1 MAGKARFTRVLVYG
15 LSESHRHPMGVMRVM
30 DVMHSLRELGETRK
44 ISGSGPLVL
53 PGVAP
58 RNEDQMGLDCEMDR
72 SGQAGPY

>member
-1 MAGKARFTRVLVYG
+1 
-15 LSESHRHPMGVMRVM
+15 MGVMRVM